1 MQAPAP
7 ALGGGAAAPLSGV
20 AAAGGSVAAP
30 ASSGGGGGS
39 ATMPIPITK
48 AQKSTILST
57 EYLQQFG
64 QTMESGVNGQR
75 DQKGQLVWTPVPA
88 CVQPRAAGPVASP
101 SLPPP

>member
-48 AQKSTILST
+48 AQKSTIILRDPEWAVVVTTTT
-57 EYLQQFG
+57 EECMALF
-64 QTMESGVNGQR
+64 SGKFVRLEAR
-75 DQKGQLVWTPVPA
+75 DRRVHP
-88 CVQPRAAGPVASP
+88 
-101 SLPPP
+101 